1 MKQFLKIAAAMML
14 VAAVAATSFA
24 ATSPSKQQQQP
35 TFPSYNGYNQ
45 DTPGSGSGSGSGG
58 GSSSGGGSGSGG
70 TIYAGGPGMITPVT
84 SISPSNPGE
93 AGMGN
98 GWIGGGNDWSYL
110 VEGQELRS
118 QWANLLNP
126 YANNAVQMFC
136 FESNGNV
143 VSGWR
148 WIMHQDGHYHCYYFI
163 QDHNGSYGAL
173 LRNATT
179 PDGYQVNEN
188 GEWVVN
194 GIVQIR

>member
-24 ATSPSKQQQQP
+24 AGSPSKQSG
-35 TFPSYNGYNQ
+35 FPSYNGYNQ

-58 GSSSGGGSGSGG
+58 GSSSSGGSGVKVIASN
-70 TIYAGGPGMITPVT
+70 GPGMLTPVT
-84 SISPSNPGE
+84 SVNPSNPGE
-93 AGMGN
+93 PGMGN
-98 GWIGGGNDWSYL
+98 GWIGGGNDWSYIQ
-110 VEGQELRS
+110 EGQELRA
-118 QWANLLNP
+118 QWANLINP
-126 YANNAVQMFC
+126 YYNNAVQMFC
-136 FESNGNV
+136 FDGSGNC

-163 QDHNGSYGAL
+163 QDHNGQYGAL

-194 GIVQIR
+194 GVVQVR